1 MRKRLALLS
10 TIFGSMFLLCV
21 AVTGVA
27 AMVDPRTLAVS
38 VSVFLVGML
47 IIFVQYHY
55 ITAGT
60 SRYLHQLGEEVHALQ
75 TEASIG
81 HPLAL
86 TVVSDT
92 GEIVWYNRKA
102 EQLLDG
108 SSTLQLYG
116 RMISDFIGNT
126 DFRQPT
132 PEKGFG
138 VRIGG
143 RQYSMYANEYDSGS
157 ETEKLFALYFVD
169 DHDLKH

>member
-38 VSVFLVGML
+38 VSVFLVGMR
-47 IIFVQYHY
+47 IICGQYHY

-102 EQLLDG
+102 CLLYTSKALGVVGALLKVALHQGVVDA
-108 SSTLQLYG
+108 QRMLY
-116 RMISDFIGNT
+116 
-126 DFRQPT
+126 
-132 PEKGFG
+132 
-138 VRIGG
+138 
-143 RQYSMYANEYDSGS
+143 
-157 ETEKLFALYFVD
+157 
-169 DHDLKH
+169 

>member
-10 TIFGSMFLLCV
+10 TIFGSMFLLCL

-60 SRYLHQLGEEVHALQ
+60 NRYLHQLGEEVHALQ

-92 GEIVWYNRKA
+92 G
-102 EQLLDG
+102 
-108 SSTLQLYG
+108 
-116 RMISDFIGNT
+116 
-126 DFRQPT
+126 
-132 PEKGFG
+132 
-138 VRIGG
+138 
-143 RQYSMYANEYDSGS
+143 
-157 ETEKLFALYFVD
+157 
-169 DHDLKH
+169 

>member
-75 TEASIG
+75 TELHG
-81 HPLAL
+81 HRWRLSP
-86 TVVSDT
+86 VVSDT
-92 GEIVWYNRKA
+92 GEIVW
-102 EQLLDG
+102 
-108 SSTLQLYG
+108 
-116 RMISDFIGNT
+116 
-126 DFRQPT
+126 
-132 PEKGFG
+132 
-138 VRIGG
+138 
-143 RQYSMYANEYDSGS
+143 
-157 ETEKLFALYFVD
+157 
-169 DHDLKH
+169 

>member
-108 SSTLQLYG
+108 SSSA
-116 RMISDFIGNT
+116 RMRSC
-126 DFRQPT
+126 
-132 PEKGFG
+132 
-138 VRIGG
+138 
-143 RQYSMYANEYDSGS
+143 
-157 ETEKLFALYFVD
+157 
-169 DHDLKH
+169 